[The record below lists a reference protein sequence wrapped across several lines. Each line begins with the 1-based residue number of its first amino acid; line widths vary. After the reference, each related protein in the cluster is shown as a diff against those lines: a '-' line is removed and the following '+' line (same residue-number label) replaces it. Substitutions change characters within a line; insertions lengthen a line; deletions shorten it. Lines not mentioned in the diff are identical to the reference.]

1 MISGKSL
8 SIREGIFVEVLLLPY
23 RPNSLSDE
31 AKSAASESLC
41 LPRAG
46 EVLTSSKGSAA
57 DFRTPTPTF
66 QHFLS
71 FILFLDIKTK
81 SPGLHGIHKQWPP

>member
-1 MISGKSL
+1 MKQSQ
-8 SIREGIFVEVLLLPY
+8 LLL
-23 RPNSLSDE
+23 RVCVS
-31 AKSAASESLC
+31 
-41 LPRAG
+41 PRAG

-71 FILFLDIKTK
+71 FIWFLDIKTK
-81 SPGLHGIHKQWPP
+81 SPGLHGIHKHSGPYEEDLTRKLAQNPLY